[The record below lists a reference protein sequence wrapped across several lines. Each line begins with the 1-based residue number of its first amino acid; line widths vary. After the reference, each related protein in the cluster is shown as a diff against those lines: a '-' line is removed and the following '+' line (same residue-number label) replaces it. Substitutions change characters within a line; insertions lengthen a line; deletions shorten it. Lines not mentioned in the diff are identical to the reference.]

1 MFPLV
6 PIKVPSPLADREF
19 CARRRSSMFLWP
31 TATSLPTMVGALLAL
46 PCSSANLGGPAA
58 RAELFRSQAGVG
70 TSHGNGGEA
79 YLSKDGDMPPSAYD
93 WYRL

>member
-31 TATSLPTMVGALLAL
+31 TATSLPTMAGALLAL
-46 PCSSANLGGPAA
+46 PIGNENSEGPAA
-58 RAELFRSQAGVG
+58 RAELFARKRAWELFMG
-70 TSHGNGGEA
+70 TNGNSVRPVPE
-79 YLSKDGDMPPSAYD
+79 KC
-93 WYRL
+93 